1 MKYGNQDYEYLIQYR
16 TMANKEFFPGI
27 GKIQFEGKE
36 SRNPMAFRYYDAD
49 KVILGKKMSEWL
61 KFSMAWWHTLC
72 AEGADQFGGGTKT
85 FPWNAAACPMQ
96 AAKDKVDAGF
106 EFMQKMGI
114 EYYCFHDVDLVDE
127 GADVEEYEARLK
139 EIVAYLKEKQAQTGI
154 KLLWGTANVFGH
166 KRYMNGA
173 ATNPDFDVVARAVVQ
188 IKNAID
194 ATIELGGTNYVFWGG
209 REGYM
214 SLLNTDQKRE
224 KEHLAMML
232 TLARDYARSKGFT
245 GTFLIEPKPME
256 PTKHQYDVDTE
267 TVIGFLKAHG
277 LDKDF
282 KVNIEVNHAT
292 LAGHTFEHEL
302 ACAVDA
308 GMLGSIDAN
317 RGDYQNGWDTDQFPI
332 DSFDLTQAMMQIIR
346 NGGLGNG
353 GTNFDAKTRRNS
365 TDLED
370 IFIAHIAAMD
380 AMARALESAAALL
393 EESPIQKMV
402 SERYSSFDEGIGKKF
417 ENGELTFEDVYA
429 YGKEVGEPKQTS
441 GKQELYEA
449 ILNMY
454 C

>member
-1 MKYGNQDYEYLIQYR
+1 MSYFKGE
-16 TMANKEFFPGI
+16 KEFFPGI
-27 GKIQFEGKE
+27 GQIQFEGRE
-36 SRNPMAFRYYDAD
+36 SKNPLAFHYYDAD
-49 KVILGKKMSEWL
+49 KVVMGKTL
-61 KFSMAWWHTLC
+61 KDHLRFAMAYWHTLC
-72 AEGADQFGGGTKT
+72 AEGGDQFGGGTKS
-85 FPWNAAACPMQ
+85 FPWNDSADAITRAKYKMDAA
-96 AAKDKVDAGF
+96 F
-106 EFMQKMGI
+106 EFMTKCNI
-114 EYYCFHDVDLVDE
+114 PYYCFHDVDVVDE
-127 GADVEEYEARLK
+127 APTLSEFEKRLQTMVEHAK
-139 EIVAYLKEKQAQTGI
+139 EHQAATGK
-154 KLLWGTANVFGH
+154 KLLWSTANVFSN

-173 ATNPDFDVVARAVVQ
+173 ATNPYFPTVACAGTQ

-194 ATIELGGTNYVFWGG
+194 ACIALGGENYVFWGG

-224 KEHLAMML
+224 KEHLAQML
-232 TLARDYARSKGFT
+232 TIARDYARARGFK

-267 TVIGFLKAHG
+267 TVIGFLKAHN

-302 ACAVDA
+302 AVAVDN

-332 DSFDLTQAMMQIIR
+332 DNFELTQAMMQIIR
-346 NGGLGNG
+346 NGGFGNG

-370 IFIAHIAAMD
+370 IFIAHIAGMD
-380 AMARALESAAALL
+380 VMARALESAAKLL
-393 EESPIQKMV
+393 EESPYKKMLAD
-402 SERYSSFDEGIGKKF
+402 RYASFDSGKGK
-417 ENGELTFEDVYA
+417 EFEDGKLTLEDLVAYA
-429 YGKEVGEPKQTS
+429 KANGEPKQTS

-449 ILNMY
+449 IVNMY